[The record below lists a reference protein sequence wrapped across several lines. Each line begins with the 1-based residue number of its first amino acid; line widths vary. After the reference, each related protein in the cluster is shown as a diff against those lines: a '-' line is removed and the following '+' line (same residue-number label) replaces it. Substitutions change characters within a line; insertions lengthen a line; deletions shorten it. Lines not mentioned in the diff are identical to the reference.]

1 MTDRNL
7 LSVVSAIL
15 AGSLTLAGCDDGSPT
30 PAPRPSTTTEADSR
44 YAMPR
49 IPPSTMV
56 DDATLMANARV
67 LQEYVSAARD
77 DCQRMWELTREDFR
91 SSPEAF
97 CQTYASLVRDVDLST
112 GTLEADGRSGS
123 RAVRLE
129 LPDSQV
135 IALLP
140 DAEGV
145 PRVSLISLTP

>member
-1 MTDRNL
+1 MTGRYL
-7 LSVVSAIL
+7 LSVVSAVL
-15 AGSLTLAGCDDGSPT
+15 VGSVALAGCDDGSPT
-30 PAPRPSTTTEADSR
+30 PTPRPSATTEADSR

-49 IPPSTMV
+49 IPPSTRE

-67 LQEYVSAARD
+67 LQEYMSAARD
-77 DCQRMWELTREDFR
+77 DCRRMWDLTREDFR
-91 SSPEAF
+91 SSPETF

-123 RAVRLE
+123 RAVRLD

-140 DAEGV
+140 DAEGR
-145 PRVSLISLTP
+145 PRVSSIVLTP